1 MGSANMAT
9 RNDHSCGRNN
19 GRNSNQQHSPQ
30 PASSRGRSRGRGRGS
45 SFSSDSRPIC
55 QLCGKTGHI
64 APKCF
69 HRFDLS
75 YQDSSPNMPAYFTAP
90 QNAADMNWYPD
101 TGSTNHLTNDL
112 QNLNLHVEPY
122 NGHDNILVDDGT
134 GLRIFN
140 IGSSTIPYRT
150 SSFHLRN
157 LLHPLAI
164 KNNLISVSQFTLD
177 NDVFIEFHASYF
189 VVKDEATGTIL
200 LHGKTRDGLYP
211 FPSTKQ
217 LSKSLQSFLC
227 HHVPLEVWHYRL
239 GHPSYCTVQQIRSK
253 HNLPVSTNKAPAS
266 CIVCQQGKSHRLP
279 FSSSESKSTFPLE
292 LIFSDVWGPSP
303 VLSTSGNKY
312 YVSFVDHYSRYVW
325 LFPISNKSDV
335 LSIFCAFQNMV
346 ERMFDRKIIAVQIDW
361 GSEFRSLHK
370 FFVTKG
376 IQHRLTCPHTSQQN
390 GIVERRH
397 RNIVEIGL
405 SLLSHSSVPLK
416 H

>member
-1 MGSANMAT
+1 MHLRSQLFSITKGNSSITEYFQRVKTLADTLAAIGQPLPAYEIALSLLNGLDSSYDPLVASISTHVDPLTLEDIYSHLLSFEQRLERHTANVESTMGSANMAT

-30 PASSRGRSRGRGRGS
+30 PASSRDRSRGRGRGS
-45 SFSSDSRPIC
+45 SFSSDSRPTC

-75 YQDSSPNMPAYFTAP
+75 YQGSSPNMSAYFTAP

-177 NDVFIEFHASYF
+177 NDVFIEFHAGYF

-239 GHPSYCTVQQIRSK
+239 GHPSYRTVQQILSK
-253 HNLPVSTNKAPAS
+253 HNLSVSTNKAPAS
-266 CIVCQQGKSHRLP
+266 CIACQQGKSHRLP
-279 FSSSESKSTFPLE
+279 FSSSESKSTFPFR
-292 LIFSDVWGPSP
+292 INFFRCMG
-303 VLSTSGNKY
+303 T
-312 YVSFVDHYSRYVW
+312 
-325 LFPISNKSDV
+325 IS
-335 LSIFCAFQNMV
+335 C
-346 ERMFDRKIIAVQIDW
+346 
-361 GSEFRSLHK
+361 SL
-370 FFVTKG
+370 
-376 IQHRLTCPHTSQQN
+376 N
-390 GIVERRH
+390 
-397 RNIVEIGL
+397 
-405 SLLSHSSVPLK
+405 
-416 H
+416 

>member
-45 SFSSDSRPIC
+45 SFSSDSRPTC

-75 YQDSSPNMPAYFTAP
+75 YQGSSPNMSAYFTAP

-101 TGSTNHLTNDL
+101 TGSTNQLTNDL

-177 NDVFIEFHASYF
+177 NDVFIEFHAGYF

-200 LHGKTRDGLYP
+200 LHGKTRDGL
-211 FPSTKQ
+211 
-217 LSKSLQSFLC
+217 
-227 HHVPLEVWHYRL
+227 
-239 GHPSYCTVQQIRSK
+239 
-253 HNLPVSTNKAPAS
+253 
-266 CIVCQQGKSHRLP
+266 
-279 FSSSESKSTFPLE
+279 
-292 LIFSDVWGPSP
+292 
-303 VLSTSGNKY
+303 
-312 YVSFVDHYSRYVW
+312 
-325 LFPISNKSDV
+325 
-335 LSIFCAFQNMV
+335 
-346 ERMFDRKIIAVQIDW
+346 
-361 GSEFRSLHK
+361 
-370 FFVTKG
+370 
-376 IQHRLTCPHTSQQN
+376 
-390 GIVERRH
+390 
-397 RNIVEIGL
+397 
-405 SLLSHSSVPLK
+405 
-416 H
+416 